1 MLSLFKSKRR
11 IRLLANEKMLLNYLE
26 MIKALPAAE
35 LAIELDKAAEIKAS
49 SLKFEEAHTDYWNAF
64 NKPILV
70 TEKAAERIQA
80 HWIEKIMTVHET
92 EPSQADLYTS
102 GMSIWSH
109 SLLAAAYPELRQQGL
124 VLWNELQRG
133 FKYCK
138 RFDPQQDV
146 PEVF

>member
-1 MLSLFKSKRR
+1 MISLFNSKRH
-11 IRLLANEKMLLNYLE
+11 IRLLTNEKMLSHYLE
-26 MIKALPAAE
+26 VIGKLPAAE
-35 LAIELDKAAEIKAS
+35 LARGLDKAAQIKLS
-49 SLKFEEAHTDYWNAF
+49 SLKFEDTYTDYWCAF

-70 TEKAAERIQA
+70 NEKKAERIQVYWVKQMVA
-80 HWIEKIMTVHET
+80 MHEAEPT
-92 EPSQADLYTS
+92 EAKLYAS

-124 VLWNELQRG
+124 ALWKELQRG

-138 RFDPQQDV
+138 QFNPQQDV